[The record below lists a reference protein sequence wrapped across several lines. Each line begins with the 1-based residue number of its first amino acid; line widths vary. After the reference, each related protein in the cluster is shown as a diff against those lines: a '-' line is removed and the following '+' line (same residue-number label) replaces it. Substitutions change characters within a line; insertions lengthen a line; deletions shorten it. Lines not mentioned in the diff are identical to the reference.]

1 MSGHRL
7 LFAMQTLGVAGRILT
22 ENMRQRRALI
32 FWAVFPALMLLL
44 FGWIY
49 GSNPTM
55 PGSLDTTPAG
65 ILIGAA
71 LFFSCLDGTVS
82 ILVAERERRTL
93 RRLLISPLHP
103 AAYFLGIVLALSTI
117 ALLQA
122 AIVYTLAYLMGS
134 HFYGSFWLGV
144 VIVAL
149 SVFAYVGLGFF
160 FGTRFAKRAEDVNG
174 PVAAFGVPLLV
185 LAGTWFPVSLLPK
198 FLLQIAWFDPIFH
211 MNESLKAV
219 AGRGAGWSELAD
231 NLIFLAAFSAVALAV
246 GIASYRRM
254 LVVEKRS

>member
-1 MSGHRL
+1 MARSMMVG
-7 LFAMQTLGVAGRILT
+7 QTVAVARRILT
-22 ENMRQRRALI
+22 EYLRQRRSLI
-32 FWAVFPALMLLL
+32 FWAAFPALMLLL
-44 FGWIY
+44 FGLIY
-49 GSNPTM
+49 GNNPSM

-71 LFFSCLDGTVS
+71 LFFSCLGGTVS
-82 ILVAERERRTL
+82 LLVAERERRTL

-103 AAYFLGIVLALSTI
+103 AAYFLGIVLALSVI
-117 ALLQA
+117 ALVQTV
-122 AIVYTLAYLMGS
+122 IVYFLAYLMGS
-134 HFYGSFWLGV
+134 HYRGSVWLGA

-149 SVFAYVGLGFF
+149 SVFSYVGLGFF

-185 LAGTWFPVSLLPK
+185 LAGTWFPVSLLPE
-198 FLLQIAWFDPIFH
+198 FLLQVARFDPIFH

-219 AGRGAGWSELAD
+219 AGRGAGWGELAGS
-231 NLIFLAAFSAVALAV
+231 LMFLAVFSGVALAI

-254 LVVEKRS
+254 LVEEKRS